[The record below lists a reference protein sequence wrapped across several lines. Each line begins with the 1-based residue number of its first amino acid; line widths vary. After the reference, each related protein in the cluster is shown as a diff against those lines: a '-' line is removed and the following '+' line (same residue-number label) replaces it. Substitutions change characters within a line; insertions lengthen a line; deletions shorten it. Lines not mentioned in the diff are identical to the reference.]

1 MGAEDETGEVRFVH
15 DLPQC
20 CAESRLRLPRPA
32 GVHFMVAGEDGGD
45 DWLLGLD
52 EWTVR
57 VGVTW
62 VGAEED
68 LVAALEG
75 HHGLGPDVVDPEA
88 VLAAHGVSLEWDGTA
103 EVGHASLY
111 VANLASDLNEACGR
125 AQIRDGGDLMQAAD
139 EAASDLETLVEPLIA
154 RGDEGE
160 TWSADL
166 VDQWPDVEALLS
178 AVILLRSVRVTPVL
192 RGHGLGAWA
201 AARGIALFDQG
212 SSLVATYAAPL
223 DRGDGV
229 SGYTDRHGDLT
240 AEEDRQWRAEQERLA
255 AHWART
261 LGLVPLRSDPHVLAW
276 HSAYTNDAITS
287 TLRWWAQ

>member
-32 GVHFMVAGEDGGD
+32 GVHLMVAGEDGGD

-111 VANLASDLNEACGR
+111 VANLASDLNGACGR

-178 AVILLRSVRVTPVL
+178 AAILLRSVRVTPCCGATGSAL
-192 RGHGLGAWA
+192 GRRRAGSRCSTRGPAWSRRTPRRWTGETESPGTQTGMA
-201 AARGIALFDQG
+201 TPPPRRIVRGGPSRSG
-212 SSLVATYAAPL
+212 SRRTGHE
-223 DRGDGV
+223 R
-229 SGYTDRHGDLT
+229 SGWSR
-240 AEEDRQWRAEQERLA
+240 
-255 AHWART
+255 
-261 LGLVPLRSDPHVLAW
+261 
-276 HSAYTNDAITS
+276 
-287 TLRWWAQ
+287 